1 VDDPASNMVNVPLA
15 AGTGSEGFR
24 AAVEQAWMPA
34 LEAFG
39 PEMVFF
45 SAGFDAH
52 IEDDMAMLR
61 LVDSDYAWVTAK
73 VKDVVDRTGQGR
85 VVSMLEGGYSLP
97 ALGRCVVQHVKM
109 LGGL

>member
-1 VDDPASNMVNVPLA
+1 
-15 AGTGSEGFR
+15 
-24 AAVEQAWMPA
+24 MPA
-34 LEAFG
+34 LEAFR

-61 LVDSDYAWVTAK
+61 LVDADYAWVTAK

-97 ALGRCVVQHVKM
+97 ALGRCVVRHIKV
-109 LGGL
+109 LGAL